1 MSSRIAVLGR
11 RCHTEEILGLLGLRG
26 AALIPASRSARIPL
40 LRSLAA
46 IASAAAIVTSLPL
59 LIASCASDNPDSGSC
74 PNDLPTCANDAPS
87 YKNAGSAASAK
98 NFSDYDHVFAQR
110 SAILNNVYACKM
122 PKKPAAPLDPEDRR
136 KLLLWLKCNAPN
148 N

>member
-1 MSSRIAVLGR
+1 M
-11 RCHTEEILGLLGLRG
+11 G
-26 AALIPASRSARIPL
+26 AALIPASRNTRNPL

-46 IASAAAIVTSLPL
+46 IAIAGAIVSSLPL
-59 LIASCASDNPDSGSC
+59 MIASCASDPATTDSSC

-87 YKNAGSAASAK
+87 YKDDIAPIFERRCFECHADAGSAASAK

-122 PKKPAAPLDPEDRR
+122 PKKPAAPLAPEDRQ

>member
-1 MSSRIAVLGR
+1 LGTLGAV
-11 RCHTEEILGLLGLRG
+11 
-26 AALIPASRSARIPL
+26 ALA
-40 LRSLAA
+40 AA
-46 IASAAAIVTSLPL
+46 IAFTLPL
-59 LIASCASDNPDSGSC
+59 MMGACSSDPVDSSC
-74 PNDLPTCANDAPS
+74 PNDLPTCANNAPS
-87 YKNAGSAASAK
+87 YKADIAPIMERRCLDCHADAGSPASSK

-122 PKKPAAPLDPEDRR
+122 PKKPAAPLAPEDRQ